1 MNIKNLLHELYL
13 SNVLGLSNYLK
24 LILSLYMLLYSVCM
38 SVYHKDNPDDV
49 YMSINSMLHQTI
61 KPNEVVVV
69 IDGPIPQSLSSVLE
83 GFKAEEHIITIQL
96 DENKG
101 LGNALRI
108 GVLVAKN
115 ELVARMDSDDIAL
128 ADRCEKQLK
137 CFEEDEN
144 LSVVGGSITEFID
157 RPGNVVASRV
167 CPLSDMDIKLF
178 MKKRCGFNHMT
189 VMFKKSEVLKA
200 GNYQDWHY
208 NEDYYLW
215 LRMIQQNCKFRN
227 LKDVLVNVRVG
238 NDMYARRG
246 GWKYFKSEFLL
257 QKYMWEQHILGG
269 GRFFYN
275 VMGRFIVE
283 IVMTNRMRAFVFQ
296 SFLRK

>member
-178 MKKRCGFNHMT
+178 MKKIG
-189 VMFKKSEVLKA
+189 
-200 GNYQDWHY
+200 
-208 NEDYYLW
+208 
-215 LRMIQQNCKFRN
+215 I
-227 LKDVLVNVRVG
+227 
-238 NDMYARRG
+238 RR
-246 GWKYFKSEFLL
+246 KEK
-257 QKYMWEQHILGG
+257 
-269 GRFFYN
+269 
-275 VMGRFIVE
+275 
-283 IVMTNRMRAFVFQ
+283 Q
-296 SFLRK
+296 SST